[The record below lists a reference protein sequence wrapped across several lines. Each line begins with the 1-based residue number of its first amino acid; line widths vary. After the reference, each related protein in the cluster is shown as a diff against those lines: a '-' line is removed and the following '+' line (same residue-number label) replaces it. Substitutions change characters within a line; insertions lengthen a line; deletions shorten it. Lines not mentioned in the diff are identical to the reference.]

1 MPLVFSISAQWF
13 FVVEFIATLQSC
25 GMGTSHCL
33 PLAPFLMFPIWHELD
48 VWVSRPSGWASA
60 DTVAP
65 MTSRTRHVGTSRAI
79 VIKPMLARMFHEFL
93 LLGARRAVPL
103 RYRIARVV
111 ASG

>member
-1 MPLVFSISAQWF
+1 MRVFQSVSLLSKRQERPLDFSISAQCV
-13 FVVEFIATLQSC
+13 FVVALMATVQLC

-65 MTSRTRHVGTSRAI
+65 MASRSKPYTKRGTCCMAFI
-79 VIKPMLARMFHEFL
+79 
-93 LLGARRAVPL
+93 
-103 RYRIARVV
+103 RV
-111 ASG
+111 